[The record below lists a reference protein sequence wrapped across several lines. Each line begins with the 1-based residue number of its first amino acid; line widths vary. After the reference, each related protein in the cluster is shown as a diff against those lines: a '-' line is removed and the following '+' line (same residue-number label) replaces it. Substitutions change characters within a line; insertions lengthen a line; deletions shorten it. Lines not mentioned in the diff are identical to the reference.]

1 MTLFKAGSGR
11 MAKET
16 TANMLWQLS
25 FYLSGVQDR
34 SVQKADKCKMTDYKR
49 GWGYAEDT
57 RCG

>member
-1 MTLFKAGSGR
+1 MG
-11 MAKET
+11 KET